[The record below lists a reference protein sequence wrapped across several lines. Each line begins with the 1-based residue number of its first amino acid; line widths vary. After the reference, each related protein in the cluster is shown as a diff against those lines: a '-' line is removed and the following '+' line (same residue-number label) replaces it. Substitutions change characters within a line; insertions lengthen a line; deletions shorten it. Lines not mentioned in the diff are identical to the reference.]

1 MAFRLLVYIVRAIEL
16 HRKKNPNVS
25 LPLIYPLVV
34 YSGVK
39 PWNAPRD
46 IYGLFGEEENIAKE
60 VMFKPY
66 QLIDLARLDEHEIKQ
81 HAWSGLA
88 EFALKYRSAV
98 RNVEAFC
105 DVLFPW
111 LKIIEQQDGESY
123 CKIVLNYVINVLD
136 IDDEKI
142 FVQKVQEHLTGNLR
156 GEAMTLAERFEQKGL
171 QKGLHEGLHEGLQK
185 GLQKGLHEGL
195 HEGLQ
200 KAAIV
205 FKRFSDGVSI
215 QKISSETGLTITEI
229 EALIKPL
236 KAERLHSIP

>member
-1 MAFRLLVYIVRAIEL
+1 MAYLYILCEHQSEVDKYMAFRLLVYIVRAIEL

-156 GEAMTLAERFEQKGL
+156 GEAMTLAQWFEQKGIEKEKNIVAQRL
-171 QKGLHEGLHEGLQK
+171 LAEGCDFALII
-185 GLQKGLHEGL
+185 
-195 HEGLQ
+195 
-200 KAAIV
+200 KA
-205 FKRFSDGVSI
+205 
-215 QKISSETGLTITEI
+215 TGLSLETLI
-229 EALIKPL
+229 ALQEKV
-236 KAERLHSIP
+236 H